1 MDQFLTFK
9 NFLISKKQEK
19 VKKGLTAVITGGSG
33 RIGSI
38 FTNQLLLNGH
48 HVISLSRDKYQFDK
62 FKIDEKLS
70 KNHHWQKWFLSK
82 K

>member
-38 FTNQLLLNGH
+38 FTNQLLSSGH
-48 HVISLSRDKYQFDK
+48 HVISLSRDK
-62 FKIDEKLS
+62 
-70 KNHHWQKWFLSK
+70 N
-82 K
+82 